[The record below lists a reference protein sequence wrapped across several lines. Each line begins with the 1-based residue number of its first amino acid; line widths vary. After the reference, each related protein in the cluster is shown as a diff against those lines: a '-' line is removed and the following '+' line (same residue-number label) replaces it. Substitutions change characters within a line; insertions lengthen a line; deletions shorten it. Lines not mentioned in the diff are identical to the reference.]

1 MSKKGINIT
10 TQVAFVYIILC
21 LLCAFLGYLIC
32 IDKTTYCNTQI
43 PRLALKPPGYKA
55 CFIKE
60 EISQED
66 ITTIW
71 WKGSQNIRKKVIVD
85 ETTKSEV
92 GIECQRFPLGTDR
105 YGRDL
110 YSRIVIGLR
119 YTLVVGFLSVMI
131 SIILGLILGS
141 ISGYFGGKIDQLISF
156 VINVFWSLPTVLLA
170 FVILMVFGRNIGS
183 IMVAIGLTMWG
194 DMARLVRGQT
204 MLARELNYVKAGRAL
219 GFSHFRIIF
228 LHILPNIMGP
238 VWIQISSNFG
248 LAILLESGLSFLGLG
263 LQPPIPTLGNI
274 LQEQYTLA
282 YGDNIILA
290 IIPVIVLVLLIVSF
304 HLVTQGLREYMDT
317 KTKEAIGKA

>member
-1 MSKKGINIT
+1 MKIKGSNVIT
-10 TQVAFVYIILC
+10 YFSLFYIVLC
-21 LLCAFLGYLIC
+21 LFCGIMGYLIC
-32 IDKTTYCNTQI
+32 KDKTTYCNTQI
-43 PRLALKPPGYKA
+43 TGLALKNPGHKA

-60 EISQED
+60 KKPKESIIEIWLD
-66 ITTIW
+66 
-71 WKGSQNIRKKVIVD
+71 GSKSIQKKVLLN
-85 ETTKSEV
+85 ETIKSGEE
-92 GIECQRFPLGTDR
+92 IECERFPLGTDR

-110 YSRIVIGLR
+110 YSRLVIGLR
-119 YTLVVGFLSVMI
+119 YTLLVGFLSVMI
-131 SIILGLILGS
+131 SILLGLILGS
-141 ISGYFGGKIDQLISF
+141 VSGYYGGKIDQLISF

-183 IMVAIGLTMWG
+183 IMIAIGLTMWG

-228 LHILPNIMGP
+228 MHILPNIMGP

-274 LQEQYTLA
+274 LQEHYTLA

-290 IIPVIVLVLLIVSF
+290 LIPVIVLVLLIVSF